1 MLHEEYNK
9 LNSLYARKILKAP
22 PRQLAPSTDDS
33 GTIQIEDAFIPGR
46 PDQADRNKSTAFSA
60 VGPESNVR
68 NNLNNNNLT
77 SEPIYGLESQGR
89 LAKV

>member
-33 GTIQIEDAFIPGR
+33 GTIQIEDASMPGR
-46 PDQADRNKSTAFSA
+46 PDGADRNKSTEFSA
-60 VGPESNVR
+60 VNPELNVR
-68 NNLNNNNLT
+68 NNLKNNLT